1 MIYWLILIIAL
12 VAIAFAFKP
21 RHKEVAKEYLEFD
34 TKTKFVNSVIET
46 GSAVDVQALSN
57 LTFGQ
62 KCFRSVNNI
71 RRQLGAFAE
80 LKYVIFSVAAVMFSL
95 LLNSQF
101 FRFHVVVAAPIGWLL
116 LNVLGFFWLRK
127 RERNQFEEAFPDA
140 LSMLASAI
148 SSGESITH
156 AIIYVGNTLQ
166 GDVGQ
171 EFKKMGQRLQV
182 GESIDTVFRKSCQ
195 RFPYPSF
202 YFFVITLRANMQRGG
217 QLKDV
222 INRLNRVMFD
232 SRAMEKKKYAL
243 TSEARASA
251 KIVAAMP
258 FIFLIYMRF
267 MIPDSY
273 NFIMFDPEGKSI
285 LYYLLASESLG
296 LGMIWWL
303 MKGATD

>member
-12 VAIAFAFKP
+12 LAIGFVIKP
-21 RHKEVAKEYLEFD
+21 KHKEVAKEYLDFD
-34 TKTKFVNSVIET
+34 AKTKFVNSVIET
-46 GSAVDVQALSN
+46 GSAVDVQALSD
-57 LTFGQ
+57 LSYRQ
-62 KCFRSVNNI
+62 KFVRSVNNV

-80 LKYVIFSVAAVMFSL
+80 VKFILFSIVAIIFSL
-95 LLNSQF
+95 LFNSQF
-101 FRFHVVVAAPIGWLL
+101 FRAQEVTAAILGWLL
-116 LNVLGFFWLRK
+116 LSVLGFFWLRK

-182 GESIDTVFRKSCQ
+182 GESIDSVFRKSCQ

-222 INRLNRVMFD
+222 ITRLNRVMFD

-258 FIFLIYMRF
+258 FLFLIYMRF

-285 LYYLLASESLG
+285 LYYLLVSESLG